1 MSNLLK
7 LPTTTPTTLTLYTS
21 ISETEYE
28 QLQTIGNLTCDEK
41 NLHVCVNEDE
51 ETFRLPYQFMASKL
65 RNKCPSK
72 LIYPKWAYLTY
83 NGQNKKFP
91 KSVFRSGEK
100 WFYLLKIQKPEKEV
114 LLSDIDLYTICL
126 NKDKICQNQ
135 KEADEF
141 YNKVD
146 KYELE
151 IYNIF
156 SAENDINPKALEL
169 RKEIIESWDWIFDI
183 NNTNDYMVY
192 KNKTIQAVFWELRK
206 EDVLCCKK
214 YKNKGRV

>member
-1 MSNLLK
+1 MSNFPLI
-7 LPTTTPTTLTLYTS
+7 PTTPTTLTLYTS

-28 QLQTIGNLTCDEK
+28 QLQTTGILTC
-41 NLHVCVNEDE
+41 
-51 ETFRLPYQFMASKL
+51 
-65 RNKCPSK
+65 
-72 LIYPKWAYLTY
+72 
-83 NGQNKKFP
+83 
-91 KSVFRSGEK
+91 
-100 WFYLLKIQKPEKEV
+100 
-114 LLSDIDLYTICL
+114 
-126 NKDKICQNQ
+126 
-135 KEADEF
+135 DEF

-146 KYELE
+146 KYGLE
-151 IYNIF
+151 IYNVF